1 MKATDVFSIQD
12 NETPLQENSGRDRAD
27 GRSRRGGIFS
37 RGRSGAFL
45 LVLLALVVGLSPGKA
60 TNTVTYTLLDT
71 PATSADELTITFR
84 SISNEDGRTNLSFDL
99 VSSNTPFTIYK
110 ARWSNGGALVAPSEP
125 FSLTAQFNEV
135 QDRNTRWH
143 ISLDFPFRDVF
154 YEKDELILT
163 TDRGVIHCP
172 TSRSGQLM
180 QSIDLLRYDYERQ
193 LATTKRSS
201 RNAWTFLG
209 IALGGMTLL
218 AVFAFAAVRR
228 LVGKRR
234 EIEELS
240 LLVAERSDRNQELKE
255 KIDSLY
261 GSRLDTF
268 NMLCNEYFEKNESQR
283 VRLTLYNEVER
294 HILALRDSGSVAEL
308 EAVVDTYLDNMMK
321 KVREQIPSL
330 SPSDLRFLTYLYAGF
345 SPRAVCIFTDIKIK
359 NFYNRRS
366 RLKARILGSDAP
378 DRELFASKM

>member
-1 MKATDVFSIQD
+1 M
-12 NETPLQENSGRDRAD
+12 
-27 GRSRRGGIFS
+27 
-37 RGRSGAFL
+37 
-45 LVLLALVVGLSPGKA
+45 SPGKA